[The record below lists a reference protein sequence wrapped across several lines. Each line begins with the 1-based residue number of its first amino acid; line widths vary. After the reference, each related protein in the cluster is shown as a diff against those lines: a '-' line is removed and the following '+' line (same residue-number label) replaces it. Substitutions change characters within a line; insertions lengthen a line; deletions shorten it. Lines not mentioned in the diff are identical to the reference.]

1 MNVSPDQKFSI
12 LFALFVG
19 ALITANLLGVK
30 IITILGVSTSV
41 GIFAYPLTFLI
52 NDTITEVY
60 GKEKARHMVNAAIA
74 AQIMVFVVLAV
85 ALLLPPAT
93 RFTNNEAYTAIFSNS
108 LRIIAASL
116 TAFFLS
122 QRTDIFSFVWIKGKT
137 HGRFLWLRTNLST
150 ILSQFADTTLFMF
163 IAFYHVTPKFD
174 VPFLFSLIIPYWL
187 LKIGYSVASTPVVYA
202 LVAWLRHPNN
212 SAHTETR

>member
-1 MNVSPDQKFSI
+1 MSFSITTDQKFSI

-19 ALITANLLGVK
+19 SLISANLLGVK
-30 IITILGVSTSV
+30 IITILGISTSV

-52 NDTITEVY
+52 NDAITEVY
-60 GKEKARHMVNAAIA
+60 GKERSRAMVNAAIV
-74 AQIMVFVVLAV
+74 AQIMVFIVLAI
-85 ALLLPPAT
+85 ALFLPPAA
-93 RFTNNEAYTAIFSNS
+93 RFTNNDAYTSIFSNS

-122 QRTDIFSFVWIKGKT
+122 QRTDIFSFSWLKVKT

-163 IAFYHVTPKFD
+163 IAFYLVTPRYD
-174 VPFLFSLIIPYWL
+174 AAFLFSLIIPYWL
-187 LKIGYSVASTPVVYA
+187 LKIAYSLFSTPIVYGV
-202 LVAWLRHPNN
+202 VAWLKRGY
-212 SAHTETR
+212 EKRV

>member
-1 MNVSPDQKFSI
+1 MNSQEQKFAI

-19 ALITANLLGVK
+19 ALVSANLLGVK

-60 GKEKARHMVNAAIA
+60 GKERSRRMVNAAIA
-74 AQIMVFVVLAV
+74 AQVMVFIVLAL
-85 ALLLPPAT
+85 ALVLPPAG
-93 RFTNNEAYTAIFSNS
+93 RFSNNEAYTTIFSNS

-122 QRTDIFSFVWIKGKT
+122 QRTDIFSFTWIKGKT
-137 HGRFLWLRTNLST
+137 HNRAKGNR
-150 ILSQFADTTLFMF
+150 
-163 IAFYHVTPKFD
+163 
-174 VPFLFSLIIPYWL
+174 
-187 LKIGYSVASTPVVYA
+187 
-202 LVAWLRHPNN
+202 
-212 SAHTETR
+212 